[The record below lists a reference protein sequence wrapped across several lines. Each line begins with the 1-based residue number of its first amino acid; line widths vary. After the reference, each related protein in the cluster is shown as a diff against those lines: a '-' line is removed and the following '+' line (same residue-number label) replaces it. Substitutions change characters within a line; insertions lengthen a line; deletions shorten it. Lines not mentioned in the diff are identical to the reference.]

1 MTGLRIEGL
10 RAGYRGAPA
19 VLQDLTLRVEPGELV
34 AVLGPSGS
42 GKTTLV
48 RVLAGLH
55 PPSAG
60 RLLIDDADITT
71 MPPERRAIGLVP
83 QDGAL
88 FGTMNVAAN
97 IGYGVRGL
105 AARRALGDPWVNE
118 LLRLVGLDGLGARMP
133 HELSG
138 GQQQRVALA
147 RALAIRPR
155 LVLLDEPFNALDATL
170 RAQVRADVV
179 ATLRDAGVTTLLI
192 THDQDE
198 ALGLCDR
205 VAVLHNGSLV
215 QLGTPAEV
223 YRRPADAW
231 VAGFVGEAVLLEGV
245 RRGAVVDTRLGP
257 VATDGAPLTA
267 DGAATLVVLRP
278 EQFRIVG
285 PDGGPVAGTVRDA
298 EFRGHASL
306 VRVAVEG
313 AGRTVLLTVR
323 TPGAQRVAPGDRIG
337 VRVAE
342 TGHEVPLGSGAGR
355 AQA

>member
-10 RAGYRGAPA
+10 RAGYRDAPD
-19 VLQDLTLRVEPGELV
+19 VLRDLTLRVEPGELV

-55 PPSAG
+55 APSAG
-60 RLLIDDADITT
+60 RLLIDDADITAL
-71 MPPERRAIGLVP
+71 PPERRAIGLVP

-105 AARRALGDPWVNE
+105 PARRAIADPWVNE
-118 LLRLVGLDGLGARMP
+118 LLRLVGLDGLGRRMP

-179 ATLRDAGVTTLLI
+179 ATLRDAGVTALLI

-205 VAVLHNGSLV
+205 VAVLHDGSMV

-231 VAGFVGEAVLLEGV
+231 VAGFVGEAVLLNGV
-245 RRGAVVDTRLGP
+245 RRGGAVDTWLGP
-257 VATDGAPLTA
+257 VSTEGTALTA
-267 DGAATLVVLRP
+267 DGGAALVMLRP
-278 EQFRIVG
+278 EQLRVVG
-285 PDGGPVAGTVRDA
+285 AERAPATGVVRGV
-298 EFRGHASL
+298 EFHGHSAL
-306 VRVAVEG
+306 VRVLVE
-313 AGRTVLLTVR
+313 AAEVLVR
-323 TPGAQRVAPGDRIG
+323 IPGGQRVQVGDSVG
-337 VRVAE
+337 LAASE
-342 TGHEVPLGSGAGR
+342 PGHELPAATG
-355 AQA
+355 

>member
-10 RAGYRGAPA
+10 RAGYRDAPD
-19 VLQDLTLRVEPGELV
+19 VLRDLTLRVEPGELV

-55 PPSAG
+55 APSAG
-60 RLLIDDADITT
+60 RLLIDDADITAL
-71 MPPERRAIGLVP
+71 PPERRAIGLVP

-105 AARRALGDPWVNE
+105 PARRAAADPWVNE
-118 LLRLVGLDGLGARMP
+118 LLRLVGLDGLGRRMP

-179 ATLRDAGVTTLLI
+179 ATLRDAGVTALLI

-205 VAVLHNGSLV
+205 VAVLHDGSMV

-231 VAGFVGEAVLLEGV
+231 VAGFVGEAVLLNGV
-245 RRGAVVDTRLGP
+245 RRGGAVDTWLGP
-257 VATDGAPLTA
+257 VATEGTALTA
-267 DGAATLVVLRP
+267 DGGAALVMLRP
-278 EQFRIVG
+278 EQLRVVG
-285 PDGGPVAGTVRDA
+285 AERAPATGVVRGV
-298 EFRGHASL
+298 EFHGHSAL
-306 VRVAVEG
+306 VRVLVE
-313 AGRTVLLTVR
+313 AAEVLVR
-323 TPGAQRVAPGDRIG
+323 IPGGQRVQVGDSVG
-337 VRVAE
+337 LAASE
-342 TGHEVPLGSGAGR
+342 PGHELPAATG
-355 AQA
+355 

>member
-10 RAGYRGAPA
+10 RAGYRDAPD
-19 VLQDLTLRVEPGELV
+19 VLRDLTLRVEPGELV

-55 PPSAG
+55 APSAG
-60 RLLIDDADITT
+60 RLLIDDADITAL
-71 MPPERRAIGLVP
+71 PPERRAIGLVP

-105 AARRALGDPWVNE
+105 PARRAIADPWVNE
-118 LLRLVGLDGLGARMP
+118 LLRLVGLDGLGRRMP

-155 LVLLDEPFNALDATL
+155 LVLLDEPFNALDAAL

-179 ATLRDAGVTTLLI
+179 ATLRDAGVTALLI

-205 VAVLHNGSLV
+205 VAVLHDGSMV

-231 VAGFVGEAVLLEGV
+231 VAGFVGEAVLLNGV
-245 RRGAVVDTRLGP
+245 RRGGAVDTWLGP
-257 VATDGAPLTA
+257 VVTDGDALSA
-267 DGAATLVVLRP
+267 EGGQALVVLRP
-278 EQFRIVG
+278 EQLRVVG
-285 PDGGPVAGTVRDA
+285 PERAPATGVVVGV
-298 EFRGHASL
+298 EFHGHTAL
-306 VRVAVEG
+306 VRVLVE
-313 AGRTVLLTVR
+313 AAEVLVR
-323 TPGAQRVAPGDRIG
+323 IPGGQRVQVGDSVG
-337 VRVAE
+337 LAASE
-342 TGHEVPLGSGAGR
+342 PGHELPAATG
-355 AQA
+355 

>member
-10 RAGYRGAPA
+10 RAGYRDAPD
-19 VLQDLTLRVEPGELV
+19 VLRDLTLRVEPGELV

-55 PPSAG
+55 APRAG
-60 RLLIDDADITT
+60 RLLIDDADITGQ
-71 MPPERRAIGLVP
+71 PPERRAIGLVP

-105 AARRALGDPWVNE
+105 AARRAVADPWVND
-118 LLRLVGLDGLGARMP
+118 LLRLVGLDGLGRRMP

-198 ALGLCDR
+198 ALGLSDR
-205 VAVLHNGSLV
+205 VAVLHNGSMV

-231 VAGFVGEAVLLEGV
+231 VAGFVGEAVLLRGV
-245 RRGAVVDTRLGP
+245 RRGGVVDTRLGP
-257 VATDGAPLTA
+257 VTTSGTPSTGEDE
-267 DGAATLVVLRP
+267 AALVLLRP
-278 EQFRIVG
+278 EQLRVVA
-285 PDGGPVAGTVRDA
+285 PDRVPAAGVVRGV
-298 EFRGHASL
+298 EFHGHAAL
-306 VRVAVEG
+306 VRVLVE
-313 AGRTVLLTVR
+313 ASEVLVR
-323 TPGAQRVAPGDRIG
+323 VPGGQG
-337 VRVAE
+337 VRVGDRVGVQPSE
-342 TGHEVPLGSGAGR
+342 PGHELPLD
-355 AQA
+355 